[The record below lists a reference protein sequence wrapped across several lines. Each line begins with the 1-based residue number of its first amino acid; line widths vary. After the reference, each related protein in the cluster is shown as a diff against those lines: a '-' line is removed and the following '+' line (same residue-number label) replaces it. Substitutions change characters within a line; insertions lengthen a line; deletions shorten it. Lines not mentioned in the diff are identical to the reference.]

1 MAKST
6 DTPAV
11 VVMPTAGSREGKYLL
26 NEVIH
31 NHRISIGL
39 VVVPVGLAV
48 AVALVVV
55 VVVVMVVVVQQCA
68 ARILVVPKL
77 LVAA

>member
-55 VVVVMVVVVQQCA
+55 VVVMVVVVQQCA